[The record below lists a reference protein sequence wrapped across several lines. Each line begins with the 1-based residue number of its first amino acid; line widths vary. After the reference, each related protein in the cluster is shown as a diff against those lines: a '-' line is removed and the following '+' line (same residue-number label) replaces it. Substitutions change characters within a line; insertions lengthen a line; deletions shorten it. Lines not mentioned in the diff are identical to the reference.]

1 MGRICLIIAYCVAL
15 VSVVSFFAKLGVAK
29 AFKDEKRKKALWN
42 CALAFIIGF
51 LVGVLV
57 GIGMNLN

>member
-1 MGRICLIIAYCVAL
+1 MMLAYYIALIT
-15 VSVVSFFAKLGVAK
+15 VVSFFAKVGVAK

-51 LVGVLV
+51 LVGVLL
-57 GIGMNLN
+57 GIGINLN